1 MYYFVG
7 RAGQGR
13 AVVLR
18 GGELDAT
25 TSRACV
31 AVARMRRRA
40 VSDVRASAV
49 PAARK
54 AQQRSIDGKSI
65 VA

>member
-1 MYYFVG
+1 MLVRLPARDEQQARALVDDEDVVVLVEHVVG

-25 TSRACV
+25 TSRV
-31 AVARMRRRA
+31 RRRTDA
-40 VSDVRASAV
+40 PTR
-49 PAARK
+49 R
-54 AQQRSIDGKSI
+54 QR
-65 VA
+65 